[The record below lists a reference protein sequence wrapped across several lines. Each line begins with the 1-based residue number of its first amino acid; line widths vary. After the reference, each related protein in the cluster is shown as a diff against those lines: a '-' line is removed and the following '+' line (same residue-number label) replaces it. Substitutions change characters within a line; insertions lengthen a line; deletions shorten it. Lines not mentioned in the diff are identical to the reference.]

1 MKQSIYNMAF
11 RISNASDRR
20 GVLGFGKGSNRKT
33 LGVVARKKANG
44 INPIG
49 VTNTRL
55 LTESNTGGA
64 QMRNSKS
71 SGVVKGGSK
80 PPLQHGA
87 KPVSLMAEDDSI
99 FLVKEPKENN
109 MEAIPVKDRILDNKR
124 ATPSSILDILKT
136 ARDKIIDRK
145 AEIEEVS
152 TPPVVDDDSPAKIAL
167 SHPTTAPPMVA
178 AASLP
183 ISIPLTTFAP
193 PSTTAP
199 PSALPSTAQPLQTSG
214 ELIGNSTILTLKTSL
229 EQLRTLI
236 RESISK
242 QKEISQKNSE
252 LLIENEAIRT
262 TVFDLTHKLEETRE
276 EIIKIKT
283 SQRVVPVYAKCR
295 ETDLFFTSPQQE
307 YNQEIWERDAVAEA
321 SEDTW
326 VMVLAGSEREEPS
339 GTWIRVVDLDVDS
352 GIIQEMWALKTFSE
366 YIFPAMN
373 LSEDDEEQ

>member
-1 MKQSIYNMAF
+1 MKQSTYNMAF

-145 AEIEEVS
+145 A
-152 TPPVVDDDSPAKIAL
+152 PVA
-167 SHPTTAPPMVA
+167 A

-199 PSALPSTAQPLQTSG
+199 PSALPSTAPPLQTSG